1 MSATT
6 IEPGTITAPAGKPG
20 GGTDIA
26 DWRPEDNAFW
36 EATGKKIAYR
46 NL

>member
-1 MSATT
+1 MTT
-6 IEPGTITAPAGKPG
+6 TLKATAPVPTRGA
-20 GGTDIA
+20 DIA

-46 NL
+46 NLWI